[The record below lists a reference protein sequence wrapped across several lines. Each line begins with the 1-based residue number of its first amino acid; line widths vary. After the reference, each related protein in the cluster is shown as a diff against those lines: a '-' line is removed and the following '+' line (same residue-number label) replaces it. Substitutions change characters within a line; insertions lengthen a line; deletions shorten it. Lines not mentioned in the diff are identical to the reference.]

1 MTFFSKP
8 KVVIWPKN
16 KSLEIFIDRK
26 DNNFFSLDLNLWQ
39 EKSDKD
45 IESLLFFIR
54 QNKITS
60 CSVLIPDDIA
70 VTKSFV
76 YDTKIDSIDKKEVVG
91 LALGCVNFEIN
102 SDSIEYSL
110 VSQDN
115 KTIINAIIFDKSKLD
130 KLKNNLAKTGLE
142 IAFFRPVSSA
152 ITNVIS
158 NIYLSEFFLIYPLN
172 SHEFTLFLA
181 KNNQVYLTT
190 NFKGPVFDIQKTLN
204 YAQLYFSTPVKKLYL
219 PENKEIEISSNSEI
233 EKTTYNDSQIAQS
246 LNKSSNLPL
255 PVIGCLSGII
265 KSPKDISLVSNQKM
279 NNKKNLLPIIA
290 VAIFS
295 FAIVSFI
302 VYSILNKNKEEIVD
316 TDVQSNNI
324 PTSAPIITEIPTPT
338 LAQIDKEIKIQV
350 LNATDINGQAA
361 TLKTILTN
369 LGFKN
374 VSVGNATKNATQNSV
389 QVKSADIS
397 AYFESAFITDFPATY
412 TTDLKETATYD
423 AVFTIGTDLS
433 TGAAAP
439 IKTTTPTVTKA
450 PTVTPSVTKAVTP
463 TLKATATPTP

>member
-1 MTFFSKP
+1 MSFFSKP

-45 IESLLFFIR
+45 IDSLLFFIR

-76 YDTKIDSIDKKEVVG
+76 YDTKIDNIDKKEVIS

-102 SDSIEYSL
+102 SESIEYSL
-110 VSQDN
+110 VQQEN

-130 KLKNNLAKTGLE
+130 KLKNNLAKTGLD
-142 IAFFRPVSSA
+142 ITFLRPVSSA

-233 EKTTYNDSQIAQS
+233 EKTAYNESQIAQS
-246 LNKSSNLPL
+246 LNKPANLPL

-265 KSPKDISLVSNQKM
+265 RSPKDISLVPNKKM

-316 TDVQSNNI
+316 TDVSGNI
-324 PTSAPIITEIPTPT
+324 PTSAPMVTEIPTPT
-338 LAQIDKEIKIQV
+338 ISQIDKGIKIQV

-361 TLKTILTN
+361 TLKAKLTD
-369 LGFKN
+369 LGFES
-374 VSVGNATKNATQNSV
+374 VSVGNASKNATQNSV

-397 AYFESAFITDFPATY
+397 AYFESVFVTEFPATY
-412 TTDLKETATYD
+412 TTDLKTTSLYD
-423 AVFTIGTDLS
+423 AVFTIGTDIS
-433 TGAAAP
+433 GSADT
-439 IKTTTPTVTKA
+439 ITKTA
-450 PTVTPSVTKAVTP
+450 TPSVTKTVTPTVTTAVTP
-463 TLKATATPTP
+463 AVTEE

>member
-1 MTFFSKP
+1 MFLFSKP

-16 KSLEIFIDRK
+16 KSLEIFFDRK
-26 DNNFFSLDLNLWQ
+26 ENNFFSLDLNLWE

-45 IESLLFFIR
+45 LESFLFFIR
-54 QNKITS
+54 QNKIST

-70 VTKSFV
+70 ITKSFV
-76 YDTKIDSIDKKEVVG
+76 YDTKIDSIDKKEVVS

-110 VSQDN
+110 VQQDD

-130 KLKNNLAKTGLE
+130 KLKNNLAKTGLNIE
-142 IAFFRPVSSA
+142 FFRPVSSA
-152 ITNVIS
+152 ITNIIS
-158 NIYLSEFFLIYPLN
+158 KIYLSEYFLIYPLN
-172 SHEFTLFLA
+172 NHEFTLFLA

-190 NFKGPVFDIQKTLN
+190 NFRGSSFDIQKTLN
-204 YAQLYFSTPVKKLYL
+204 YAQLYFSSPVKKLYI
-219 PENKEIEISSNSEI
+219 PENREIEINSTTEI
-233 EKTTYNDSQIAQS
+233 EKTTYNESQIAQS
-246 LNKSSNLPL
+246 LNKPSNLPL
-255 PVIGCLSGII
+255 TVIGCLSDII
-265 KSPKDISLVSNQKM
+265 KSSKDISLVSKQKM

-290 VAIFS
+290 VAVLS
-295 FAIVSFI
+295 FAIVAFI
-302 VYSILNKNKEEIVD
+302 LISISNRNKEEIID
-316 TDVQSNNI
+316 TDVIGNI

-361 TLKTILTN
+361 TLKAKLTAI
-369 LGFKN
+369 GFEN
-374 VSVGNATKNATQNSV
+374 VSVGNAAKNVTKNSV

-397 AYFESAFITDFPATY
+397 AYFESVLKTDFPATY

-433 TGAAAP
+433 GDTITQTA
-439 IKTTTPTVTKA
+439 
-450 PTVTPSVTKAVTP
+450 TPSVTKTVTP
-463 TLKATATPTP
+463 TVTEE